1 MARLQRTLSLGSVVL
16 FGIAYMTPI
25 IVLGTFGILAQS
37 TAGMV
42 PAAYLAALVAMFFT
56 AMSYGRM
63 ASAFPVAGSAYS
75 YVRKAISPK
84 LGFIAG
90 WAVLLDYLFLPMAIW
105 LIGAAYLHSAFPA
118 VPQWVWVLAF
128 IGVTSVINIIGLKLA
143 NGINA
148 LLMLVQFLVLIAFVA
163 LCIHY
168 IGGDAPK
175 PLWTITPFF
184 NGQMQMP
191 LIMSGAAIA
200 CYSFLGFD
208 AVSTLTEE
216 TRDPRRTIP
225 RAIMLITL
233 IGGLI
238 FVGVSYF
245 VQIAHPSF
253 EFTDVDS
260 AAYEIARNIG
270 GDLFV
275 SIFLIGLIVGQFASG
290 LSAQASGSRLL
301 FAMGRDGVLP
311 KSFFGTLHARFGTP
325 VNSILL
331 CAVVALLALRLD
343 VTTSTSFINFGAFL
357 AFSLVNLSVIFH
369 YWIGAKQRGLR
380 ELVLFVV
387 FPTIGLVA
395 DLWLMVSLDHLAIYL
410 GLSWL
415 AIGLVYL
422 GFHGGA
428 DQEENVGGG
437 VMEQYGAVVGVDTR
451 FHKAS
456 GASG

>member
-1 MARLQRTLSLGSVVL
+1 
-16 FGIAYMTPI
+16 
-25 IVLGTFGILAQS
+25 VLGTFGILAQS

-105 LIGAAYLHSAFPA
+105 LIGAAYLNSAFPA
-118 VPQWVWVLAF
+118 VPQWIWVLAF
-128 IGVTSVINIIGLKLA
+128 IGITSAINIVGLKLA

-163 LCIHY
+163 LCVHY
-168 IGGDAPK
+168 VGGDAST
-175 PLWTITPFF
+175 PLWSVKPFF
-184 NGQMQMP
+184 NGDMQMP

-253 EFTDVDS
+253 QFDSVDS

-311 KSFFGTLHARFGTP
+311 KSFFGTLHERFGTP

-331 CAVVALLALRLD
+331 CAVVALLALKLD

-369 YWIGAKQRGLR
+369 YWIGGEHKGLR
-380 ELVLFVV
+380 EFVLFLL
-387 FPTIGLVA
+387 FPFIGLAA

-415 AIGLVYL
+415 AIGVVYL
-422 GFHGGA
+422 AVLTGGFRRQPPEM
-428 DQEENVGGG
+428 DFQE
-437 VMEQYGAVVGVDTR
+437 AT
-451 FHKAS
+451 
-456 GASG
+456 

>member
-37 TAGMV
+37 TGGMV
-42 PAAYLAALVAMFFT
+42 PASYLAALVAMFFT

-63 ASAFPVAGSAYS
+63 AAAYPVAGSAYS

-105 LIGAAYLHSAFPA
+105 LIGAAYLGSAFPS
-118 VPQWVWVLAF
+118 VPQPVWVLAF
-128 IGVTSVINIIGLKLA
+128 IVVTSVINIVGLKLA
-143 NGINA
+143 NTVNA
-148 LLMLVQFLVLIAFVA
+148 LLMIVQFLVLAAFVA

-168 IGGDAPK
+168 IGGDAST
-175 PLWTITPFF
+175 PLWTLTPFF
-184 NGQMQMP
+184 NGDMQMP

-216 TRDPRRTIP
+216 TKDPRKTIP
-225 RAIMLITL
+225 RAIMMITL

-245 VQIAHPSF
+245 VQLAHPSAQF
-253 EFTDVDS
+253 ENVDS

-275 SIFLIGLIVGQFASG
+275 TIFLIGLIVGQFASG

-311 KSFFGTLHARFGTP
+311 KSFFAGLSERFGTP

-331 CAVVALLALRLD
+331 CAVVALLALKLD

-369 YWIGAKQRGLR
+369 YWIAGKKRGLR
-380 ELVLFVV
+380 EVLLFLIC
-387 FPTIGLVA
+387 PLIGLLA
-395 DLWLMVSLDHLAIYL
+395 DVWLMVSLDKLAIML
-410 GLSWL
+410 GMSWL
-415 AIGLVYL
+415 VLGCLYL
-422 GFHGGA
+422 AWLTGGFRRQPPEM
-428 DQEENVGGG
+428 DFQE
-437 VMEQYGAVVGVDTR
+437 A
-451 FHKAS
+451 A
-456 GASG
+456 

>member
-37 TAGMV
+37 TSGMV

-63 ASAFPVAGSAYS
+63 AAAFPVAGSAYS

-118 VPQWVWVLAF
+118 VPQWLWVLVF
-128 IGVTSVINIIGLKLA
+128 IGITSGINIVGLKLA

-163 LCIHY
+163 LCVHY
-168 IGGDAPK
+168 VGGDASK
-175 PLWTITPFF
+175 PLWSIKPFF
-184 NGQMQMP
+184 DGDMQMP

-238 FVGVSYF
+238 FVSVSYF
-245 VQIAHPSF
+245 VQIAHPSSQF
-253 EFTDVDS
+253 DSVDS

-311 KSFFGTLHARFGTP
+311 KSIFGTLHERFGTP

-331 CAVVALLALRLD
+331 CAVVALLALKLD

-369 YWIGAKQRGLR
+369 YWIGAQKKGLR
-380 ELVLFVV
+380 EVVLFLL
-387 FPTIGLVA
+387 FPFIGLA
-395 DLWLMVSLDHLAIYL
+395 AGLWLMVSLDHLAIYL

-415 AIGLVYL
+415 AIGVVYL
-422 GFHGGA
+422 AVLTGGFRRQPPEM
-428 DQEENVGGG
+428 DFQE
-437 VMEQYGAVVGVDTR
+437 A
-451 FHKAS
+451 A
-456 GASG
+456 

>member
-1 MARLQRTLSLGSVVL
+1 MARLQRTLTLGSVTL

-42 PAAYLAALVAMFFT
+42 PAAYLTALVAMFFT

-63 ASAFPVAGSAYS
+63 AAAFPVAGSAYS

-105 LIGAAYLHSAFPA
+105 LIGAAYLASAFPSI
-118 VPQWVWVLAF
+118 PQWIWVLAF
-128 IGVTSVINIIGLKLA
+128 IGITSAINIIGLKLA

-148 LLMLVQFLVLIAFVA
+148 LLMLIQFLVLIAFVA
-163 LCIHY
+163 LCVHY
-168 IGGDAPK
+168 VGGDAST
-175 PLWTITPFF
+175 PLWSIKPFF
-184 NGQMQMP
+184 NGDMQMP

-253 EFTDVDS
+253 QFDSVDS

-331 CAVVALLALRLD
+331 CAVVALLALKLD

-369 YWIGAKQRGLR
+369 YWIGGEKKGLR
-380 ELVLFVV
+380 ELVLFLI
-387 FPTIGLVA
+387 FPFIGLVA
-395 DLWLMVSLDHLAIYL
+395 DLWLMVSLDHLAVYL

-415 AIGLVYL
+415 AIGVVYL
-422 GFHGGA
+422 AVLTGGFRRQPPEM
-428 DQEENVGGG
+428 DFQE
-437 VMEQYGAVVGVDTR
+437 AT
-451 FHKAS
+451 
-456 GASG
+456 

>member
-37 TAGMV
+37 TGGMV

-63 ASAFPVAGSAYS
+63 ASAFPVAGSAYT

-118 VPQWVWVLAF
+118 VPQWIWVLAF
-128 IGVTSVINIIGLKLA
+128 IGITSLINIVGLKLA
-143 NGINA
+143 NGVNA
-148 LLMLVQFLVLIAFVA
+148 LLMLVQALVLIAFVA
-163 LCIHY
+163 LCVHY
-168 IGGDAPK
+168 IGGDASK
-175 PLWTITPFF
+175 PLWTIEPFF

-216 TRDPRRTIP
+216 TRDARRTIP

-253 EFTDVDS
+253 QFADVDS

-275 SIFLIGLIVGQFASG
+275 SVFMIGLIVGQFASG

-311 KSFFGTLHARFGTP
+311 KSFFGTLHAKYGTP

-331 CAVVALLALRLD
+331 CAVVALLALKLD

-357 AFSLVNLSVIFH
+357 AFTLVNLSVIFH
-369 YWIGAKQRGLR
+369 YWIGGQNRGLR
-380 ELVLFVV
+380 EVVLFLV
-387 FPTIGLVA
+387 FPTIGLLA
-395 DLWLMVSLDHLAIYL
+395 DLWLMISLDHLAIYL
-410 GLSWL
+410 GLTWL
-415 AIGLVYL
+415 VIGCIYL
-422 GFHGGA
+422 GFLTRGFTKQPPEM
-428 DQEENVGGG
+428 DFQE
-437 VMEQYGAVVGVDTR
+437 
-451 FHKAS
+451 AS
-456 GASG
+456 

>member
-42 PAAYLAALVAMFFT
+42 PAAYLAALAAMFFT

-105 LIGAAYLHSAFPA
+105 LIGAAYLNSAFPA
-118 VPQWVWVLAF
+118 VPQWIWVLAF
-128 IGVTSVINIIGLKLA
+128 IGITSAINIVGLKLA

-168 IGGDAPK
+168 VGGDAST
-175 PLWTITPFF
+175 PLWSIKPFF
-184 NGQMQMP
+184 NGDMQMP

-238 FVGVSYF
+238 FVSVSYF

-253 EFTDVDS
+253 QFDSVDS

-275 SIFLIGLIVGQFASG
+275 TIFLIGLIVGQFASG

-311 KSFFGTLHARFGTP
+311 KSFFGTLHERFGTP

-331 CAVVALLALRLD
+331 CAVVALLALKLD

-369 YWIGAKQRGLR
+369 YWIGGEKKGLR
-380 ELVLFVV
+380 EFVLFLL
-387 FPTIGLVA
+387 FPFIGLAA

-415 AIGLVYL
+415 AIGVVYL
-422 GFHGGA
+422 AVLTGGFRRQPPEM
-428 DQEENVGGG
+428 DFQE
-437 VMEQYGAVVGVDTR
+437 AT
-451 FHKAS
+451 
-456 GASG
+456 

>member
-37 TAGMV
+37 TGGMV

-63 ASAFPVAGSAYS
+63 ASAFPVAGSAYT

-118 VPQWVWVLAF
+118 VPQWIWVLAF
-128 IGVTSVINIIGLKLA
+128 IGITSLINIVGLKLA
-143 NGINA
+143 NGVNA
-148 LLMLVQFLVLIAFVA
+148 LLMLVQALVLIAFVA
-163 LCIHY
+163 LCVHY
-168 IGGDAPK
+168 IGSDASK
-175 PLWTITPFF
+175 PLWTIEPFF

-216 TRDPRRTIP
+216 TRDARRTIP

-253 EFTDVDS
+253 QFADVDS

-275 SIFLIGLIVGQFASG
+275 SIFMIGLIVGQFASG

-311 KSFFGTLHARFGTP
+311 KSFFGTLHAKYGTP

-331 CAVVALLALRLD
+331 CAVVALLALKLD

-357 AFSLVNLSVIFH
+357 AFTLVNLSVIFH
-369 YWIGAKQRGLR
+369 YWIGGKNRGLR
-380 ELVLFVV
+380 EVVLFLV
-387 FPTIGLVA
+387 FPTIGLLA
-395 DLWLMVSLDHLAIYL
+395 DLWLMISLDHLAIYL
-410 GLSWL
+410 GLTWL
-415 AIGLVYL
+415 VIGCIYL
-422 GFHGGA
+422 GFLTRGFTKQPPEM
-428 DQEENVGGG
+428 DFQE
-437 VMEQYGAVVGVDTR
+437 
-451 FHKAS
+451 AS
-456 GASG
+456 

>member
-105 LIGAAYLHSAFPA
+105 LIGAAYLNSAFPS

-128 IGVTSVINIIGLKLA
+128 IGITSAINIVGLKLA

-168 IGGDAPK
+168 IGGDASK
-175 PLWTITPFF
+175 PLWTLTPFF

-238 FVGVSYF
+238 FVAVSYF

-253 EFTDVDS
+253 EFANVDS

-311 KSFFGTLHARFGTP
+311 KSFFGTLHVRFGTP

-331 CAVVALLALRLD
+331 CAVVALLALKLD

-369 YWIGAKQRGLR
+369 YWIGAKGRGVR
-380 ELVLFVV
+380 ELILFLV
-387 FPTIGLVA
+387 FPAIGLVA

-410 GLSWL
+410 GVMWL

-422 GFHGGA
+422 GFLTRGFSQQPPEM
-428 DQEENVGGG
+428 DFQE
-437 VMEQYGAVVGVDTR
+437 AT
-451 FHKAS
+451 
-456 GASG
+456 

>member
-37 TAGMV
+37 TVGMV

-63 ASAFPVAGSAYS
+63 AAAFPVAGSAYS

-118 VPQWVWVLAF
+118 VPQWIWVLTF
-128 IGVTSVINIIGLKLA
+128 IGITSAINIVGLKLA

-163 LCIHY
+163 LCVHY
-168 IGGDAPK
+168 VGGDAST
-175 PLWTITPFF
+175 PLWSFKPFF
-184 NGQMQMP
+184 NGDMQMP

-253 EFTDVDS
+253 QFDSVDS

-311 KSFFGTLHARFGTP
+311 KSFFGTLHERFGTP
-325 VNSILL
+325 LNSILL
-331 CAVVALLALRLD
+331 CAAVALLALKLD

-369 YWIGAKQRGLR
+369 YWIGGEHKGLR
-380 ELVLFVV
+380 EFVLFLL
-387 FPTIGLVA
+387 FPFIGLAA

-415 AIGLVYL
+415 AIGVVYL
-422 GFHGGA
+422 AVLTGGFRRQPPEM
-428 DQEENVGGG
+428 DFQE
-437 VMEQYGAVVGVDTR
+437 AT
-451 FHKAS
+451 
-456 GASG
+456 

>member
-63 ASAFPVAGSAYS
+63 AAAFPVAGSAYS

-105 LIGAAYLHSAFPA
+105 LIGAAYLASAFPSI
-118 VPQWVWVLAF
+118 PQWIWVLAF
-128 IGVTSVINIIGLKLA
+128 IGITSAINIIGLKLA

-163 LCIHY
+163 LCVHY
-168 IGGDAPK
+168 IGGDAST
-175 PLWTITPFF
+175 PLWSIKPFF
-184 NGQMQMP
+184 NGDMQMP

-253 EFTDVDS
+253 QFDSVDS

-331 CAVVALLALRLD
+331 CAVVALLALKLD

-369 YWIGAKQRGLR
+369 YWIGGEKKGLR
-380 ELVLFVV
+380 ELVLFLL
-387 FPTIGLVA
+387 FPFIGLVA
-395 DLWLMVSLDHLAIYL
+395 DLWLMVSLDHLAVYL

-415 AIGLVYL
+415 AVGVVYL
-422 GFHGGA
+422 AVLTGGFRRQPPEM
-428 DQEENVGGG
+428 DFQE
-437 VMEQYGAVVGVDTR
+437 
-451 FHKAS
+451 AS
-456 GASG
+456 

>member
-105 LIGAAYLHSAFPA
+105 LIGAAYLNSAFPA

-128 IGVTSVINIIGLKLA
+128 IGITSAINIVGLKLA

-163 LCIHY
+163 LCVHY
-168 IGGDAPK
+168 VGGDAST
-175 PLWTITPFF
+175 PLWSIKPFF
-184 NGQMQMP
+184 NGDMQMP

-253 EFTDVDS
+253 QFDNVDS

-301 FAMGRDGVLP
+301 YAMGRDGVLP
-311 KSFFGTLHARFGTP
+311 KAFFGTLHERFGTP
-325 VNSILL
+325 INSILL
-331 CAVVALLALRLD
+331 CAVVALLALKLD

-369 YWIGAKQRGLR
+369 YWIGGEKKGAR
-380 ELVLFVV
+380 EFVLFLL
-387 FPTIGLVA
+387 FPFIGLAA
-395 DLWLMVSLDHLAIYL
+395 DLWLMVSLDHLAVYL
-410 GLSWL
+410 GLTWL
-415 AIGLVYL
+415 AIGVVYL
-422 GFHGGA
+422 AVLTGGFRRQPPEM
-428 DQEENVGGG
+428 DFQE
-437 VMEQYGAVVGVDTR
+437 A
-451 FHKAS
+451 A
-456 GASG
+456 

>member
-148 LLMLVQFLVLIAFVA
+148 LLMLVQFLVLVAFVA

-168 IGGDAPK
+168 IGGDASK

-380 ELVLFVV
+380 ELVLFLV

-410 GLSWL
+410 G
-415 AIGLVYL
+415 
-422 GFHGGA
+422 
-428 DQEENVGGG
+428 
-437 VMEQYGAVVGVDTR
+437 
-451 FHKAS
+451 
-456 GASG
+456 

>member
-105 LIGAAYLHSAFPA
+105 LIGAAYLNSAFPA
-118 VPQWVWVLAF
+118 VPQWIWVLAF
-128 IGVTSVINIIGLKLA
+128 IGITSAINIVGLKLA

-163 LCIHY
+163 LCVHY
-168 IGGDAPK
+168 VGGDAST
-175 PLWTITPFF
+175 PLWSIKPFF
-184 NGQMQMP
+184 NGDMQMP

-238 FVGVSYF
+238 FVSVSYF

-253 EFTDVDS
+253 QFDSVDS

-311 KSFFGTLHARFGTP
+311 KSFFGTLHERFGTP

-331 CAVVALLALRLD
+331 CAVVALLALKLD

-369 YWIGAKQRGLR
+369 YWIGGENKGLR
-380 ELVLFVV
+380 EFVLFLL
-387 FPTIGLVA
+387 FPFIGLAA

-415 AIGLVYL
+415 AIGVVYL
-422 GFHGGA
+422 AVLTGGFRRQPPEM
-428 DQEENVGGG
+428 DFQE
-437 VMEQYGAVVGVDTR
+437 AT
-451 FHKAS
+451 
-456 GASG
+456 

>member
-63 ASAFPVAGSAYS
+63 AAAFPVAGSAYS

-105 LIGAAYLHSAFPA
+105 LIGAAYLASAFPSI
-118 VPQWVWVLAF
+118 PQWIWVLAF
-128 IGVTSVINIIGLKLA
+128 IGITSAINIIGLKLA

-163 LCIHY
+163 LCVHY
-168 IGGDAPK
+168 VGGDAST
-175 PLWTITPFF
+175 PLWSIKPFL
-184 NGQMQMP
+184 NGDMQMP

-253 EFTDVDS
+253 QFDSVDS

-311 KSFFGTLHARFGTP
+311 KSFFGTLHERFGTP

-331 CAVVALLALRLD
+331 CAVVALLALKLD

-369 YWIGAKQRGLR
+369 YWIGGEKKGLR
-380 ELVLFVV
+380 ELILFLI
-387 FPTIGLVA
+387 FPFIGLAA
-395 DLWLMVSLDHLAIYL
+395 DLWLMVSLDHLAVYL

-415 AIGLVYL
+415 AIGVVYL
-422 GFHGGA
+422 AVLTGGFRRQPPEM
-428 DQEENVGGG
+428 DFQE
-437 VMEQYGAVVGVDTR
+437 A
-451 FHKAS
+451 A
-456 GASG
+456 

>member
-42 PAAYLAALVAMFFT
+42 PAAYLVALVAMFFT

-105 LIGAAYLHSAFPA
+105 LIGAAYLNSAFPA
-118 VPQWVWVLAF
+118 VPQWIWVLAF
-128 IGVTSVINIIGLKLA
+128 IGITSAINIVGLKLA

-163 LCIHY
+163 LCVHY
-168 IGGDAPK
+168 VGGDASTPVWSLK
-175 PLWTITPFF
+175 PFF
-184 NGQMQMP
+184 NGDMQMP

-253 EFTDVDS
+253 QFDNVDS
-260 AAYEIARNIG
+260 AAYEIARNVG

-301 FAMGRDGVLP
+301 YAMGRDGVLP
-311 KSFFGTLHARFGTP
+311 KSFFGTLHERFGTP
-325 VNSILL
+325 INSILL
-331 CAVVALLALRLD
+331 CAVVALLALKLD

-369 YWIGAKQRGLR
+369 YWIGGEKKGLR
-380 ELVLFVV
+380 EFVLFLL
-387 FPTIGLVA
+387 FPFIGLAA
-395 DLWLMVSLDHLAIYL
+395 DLWLMVSLDHLAVCL

-415 AIGLVYL
+415 AIGVVYL
-422 GFHGGA
+422 AVLTGGFRRQPPEM
-428 DQEENVGGG
+428 DFQE
-437 VMEQYGAVVGVDTR
+437 A
-451 FHKAS
+451 A
-456 GASG
+456 

>member
-105 LIGAAYLHSAFPA
+105 LIGAAYLNSAFPA

-128 IGVTSVINIIGLKLA
+128 IGITSAINIVGLKLA

-163 LCIHY
+163 LCVHY
-168 IGGDAPK
+168 VGGDGST
-175 PLWTITPFF
+175 PLWSIKPFF
-184 NGQMQMP
+184 NGDMQMP

-233 IGGLI
+233 IGGLV

-253 EFTDVDS
+253 QFASVDS

-301 FAMGRDGVLP
+301 YAMGRDGVLP
-311 KSFFGTLHARFGTP
+311 KSFFGTLHERFGTP
-325 VNSILL
+325 INSILL
-331 CAVVALLALRLD
+331 CAVVALLALKLD

-357 AFSLVNLSVIFH
+357 SFSLVNLSVIFH
-369 YWIGAKQRGLR
+369 YWIGGENKGLR
-380 ELVLFVV
+380 EFVLFLL
-387 FPTIGLVA
+387 FPFIGLAA
-395 DLWLMVSLDHLAIYL
+395 DVWLMVSLDHLAVYL

-415 AIGLVYL
+415 AIGVVYL
-422 GFHGGA
+422 AVLTGGFRRQPPEM
-428 DQEENVGGG
+428 DFQE
-437 VMEQYGAVVGVDTR
+437 AL
-451 FHKAS
+451 
-456 GASG
+456 

>member
-1 MARLQRTLSLGSVVL
+1 MAHLQRTLSLGSVVL

-105 LIGAAYLHSAFPA
+105 LIGAAYLNSAFPA
-118 VPQWVWVLAF
+118 VPQWIWVLAF
-128 IGVTSVINIIGLKLA
+128 IGITSAINIVGLKLA

-168 IGGDAPK
+168 VGGDAST
-175 PLWTITPFF
+175 PLWSIKPFF
-184 NGQMQMP
+184 NGDMQMP

-238 FVGVSYF
+238 FVSVSYF

-253 EFTDVDS
+253 QFDSVDS

-275 SIFLIGLIVGQFASG
+275 TIFLIGLIVGQFASG

-311 KSFFGTLHARFGTP
+311 KSFFGTLHERFGTP

-331 CAVVALLALRLD
+331 CAVVALLALKLD

-369 YWIGAKQRGLR
+369 YWIGGEKKGLR
-380 ELVLFVV
+380 EFVLFLL
-387 FPTIGLVA
+387 FPFIGLAA

-415 AIGLVYL
+415 AIGVVYL
-422 GFHGGA
+422 AVLTSGFRRQPPEM
-428 DQEENVGGG
+428 DFQE
-437 VMEQYGAVVGVDTR
+437 AT
-451 FHKAS
+451 
-456 GASG
+456 

>member
-105 LIGAAYLHSAFPA
+105 LIGAAYLHSAFPS

-148 LLMLVQFLVLIAFVA
+148 LLMLVQFLVLVAFVA
-163 LCIHY
+163 LCTHY
-168 IGGDAPK
+168 IGGDASK

-331 CAVVALLALRLD
+331 CAVVALLALKLD

-380 ELVLFVV
+380 ELVLFLV
-387 FPTIGLVA
+387 FPTIGLLA
-395 DLWLMVSLDHLAIYL
+395 DVWLMVSLDHLAIYL

-422 GFHGGA
+422 GFLTRGFSQQPPEM
-428 DQEENVGGG
+428 DFQE
-437 VMEQYGAVVGVDTR
+437 A
-451 FHKAS
+451 A
-456 GASG
+456 

>member
-63 ASAFPVAGSAYS
+63 AAAFPVAGSAYS

-105 LIGAAYLHSAFPA
+105 LIGAAYLASAFPSI
-118 VPQWVWVLAF
+118 PQWVWVLAF
-128 IGVTSVINIIGLKLA
+128 IGITSAINIIGLKLA

-163 LCIHY
+163 LCVHY
-168 IGGDAPK
+168 VGGDAST
-175 PLWTITPFF
+175 PLWSIKPFF
-184 NGQMQMP
+184 NGDMQMP

-253 EFTDVDS
+253 QFDSVDS

-311 KSFFGTLHARFGTP
+311 KSFFGTLHERFGTP

-331 CAVVALLALRLD
+331 CAVVALLALKLD

-369 YWIGAKQRGLR
+369 YWIGGEKKGLR
-380 ELVLFVV
+380 ELVLFLV
-387 FPTIGLVA
+387 FPFIGLLA
-395 DLWLMVSLDHLAIYL
+395 DLWLMVSLDHLAVYL

-415 AIGLVYL
+415 AIGVLYL
-422 GFHGGA
+422 AVLTGGFRRQPPEM
-428 DQEENVGGG
+428 DFQE
-437 VMEQYGAVVGVDTR
+437 A
-451 FHKAS
+451 A
-456 GASG
+456 

>member
-105 LIGAAYLHSAFPA
+105 LIGAAYLNSAFPA
-118 VPQWVWVLAF
+118 VPQWIWVLAF
-128 IGVTSVINIIGLKLA
+128 IGITSAINIVGLKLA

-163 LCIHY
+163 LCVHY
-168 IGGDAPK
+168 VGGDAST
-175 PLWTITPFF
+175 PLWSVKPFF
-184 NGQMQMP
+184 NGDMQMP

-238 FVGVSYF
+238 FVSVSYF

-253 EFTDVDS
+253 QFDSVDS

-311 KSFFGTLHARFGTP
+311 KSFFGTLHERFGTP

-331 CAVVALLALRLD
+331 CAVVALLALKLD

-369 YWIGAKQRGLR
+369 YWIGGEHKGLR
-380 ELVLFVV
+380 EFVLFLL
-387 FPTIGLVA
+387 FPFIGLAA

-415 AIGLVYL
+415 AIGVVYL
-422 GFHGGA
+422 AVLTGGFRRQPPEM
-428 DQEENVGGG
+428 DFQE
-437 VMEQYGAVVGVDTR
+437 AT
-451 FHKAS
+451 
-456 GASG
+456 

>member
-1 MARLQRTLSLGSVVL
+1 MAHLQRTLSLGSVVL

-105 LIGAAYLHSAFPA
+105 LIGAAYLNSAFPA
-118 VPQWVWVLAF
+118 VPQWIWVLAF
-128 IGVTSVINIIGLKLA
+128 IGITSAINIVGLKLA

-163 LCIHY
+163 LCVHY
-168 IGGDAPK
+168 VGGDAST
-175 PLWTITPFF
+175 PLWSVKPFF
-184 NGQMQMP
+184 NGDMQMP

-253 EFTDVDS
+253 QFDSVDS

-311 KSFFGTLHARFGTP
+311 KSFFGTLHERFGTP

-331 CAVVALLALRLD
+331 CAVVALLALKLD

-369 YWIGAKQRGLR
+369 YWIGGENKGLR
-380 ELVLFVV
+380 EFVLFLL
-387 FPTIGLVA
+387 FPFIGLAA

-415 AIGLVYL
+415 AIGVVYL
-422 GFHGGA
+422 AVLTGGFRRQPPEMDFQQA
-428 DQEENVGGG
+428 
-437 VMEQYGAVVGVDTR
+437 T
-451 FHKAS
+451 
-456 GASG
+456 

>member
-105 LIGAAYLHSAFPA
+105 LIGAAYLHSAFPS

-148 LLMLVQFLVLIAFVA
+148 LLMLVQFLVLVAFVA

-168 IGGDAPK
+168 IDGDASK

-331 CAVVALLALRLD
+331 CAVVALLALKLD

-380 ELVLFVV
+380 ELVLFLV
-387 FPTIGLVA
+387 FPTIGLLA
-395 DLWLMVSLDHLAIYL
+395 DVWLMVSLDHLAIYL

-422 GFHGGA
+422 GFLTRGFSQQPPEM
-428 DQEENVGGG
+428 DFQET
-437 VMEQYGAVVGVDTR
+437 A
-451 FHKAS
+451 
-456 GASG
+456 

>member
-1 MARLQRTLSLGSVVL
+1 MAHLQRTLSLGSVVL

-25 IVLGTFGILAQS
+25 IVLGTFGILATS
-37 TAGMV
+37 TNGMV

-56 AMSYGRM
+56 ALSYGRM
-63 ASAFPVAGSAYS
+63 AAAFPVAGSAYS

-84 LGFIAG
+84 LGFLAG

-105 LIGAAYLHSAFPA
+105 LIGAAYLGSAFPS
-118 VPQWVWVLAF
+118 VPQPLWVLAF
-128 IGVTSVINIIGLKLA
+128 IIITSVINIVGLKLA
-143 NGINA
+143 NTINA
-148 LLMLVQFLVLIAFVA
+148 LLMLIQFLVLVAFVA

-168 IGGDAPK
+168 IGGDASK
-175 PLWTITPFF
+175 PLWTISPFF
-184 NGQMQMP
+184 TGDMQMP

-216 TRDPRRTIP
+216 TKDPVRTIP

-245 VQIAHPSF
+245 VQLAHPSF
-253 EFTDVDS
+253 VFENADS
-260 AAYEIARNIG
+260 AAYEIAKNIG

-275 SIFLIGLIVGQFASG
+275 TIFLIGLIVGQFASG

-301 FAMGRDGVLP
+301 YAMGRDGVLST
-311 KSFFGTLHARFGTP
+311 SFFARLSERFGTP
-325 VNSILL
+325 VNSIVL
-331 CAVVALLALRLD
+331 CGVVALLALKMD

-357 AFSLVNLSVIFH
+357 AFTLVNLSVIFH
-369 YWIGAKQRGLR
+369 YWIGGKNRGLR
-380 ELVLFVV
+380 ELVLFLI
-387 FPTIGLVA
+387 FPAIGLVA
-395 DLWLMVSLDHLAIYL
+395 DLWLMVSLDKLAIIL

-415 AIGLVYL
+415 AVGVVYL
-422 GFHGGA
+422 AWLTGGFRRQPPEM
-428 DQEENVGGG
+428 DFQE
-437 VMEQYGAVVGVDTR
+437 A
-451 FHKAS
+451 A
-456 GASG
+456 

>member
-1 MARLQRTLSLGSVVL
+1 MAHLQRTLSLGSVVL

-105 LIGAAYLHSAFPA
+105 LIGAAYLNSAFPA
-118 VPQWVWVLAF
+118 VPQWIWVLAF
-128 IGVTSVINIIGLKLA
+128 IGITSAINIVGLKLA

-148 LLMLVQFLVLIAFVA
+148 LLMLVQFLVLIAFVV
-163 LCIHY
+163 LCVHY
-168 IGGDAPK
+168 VGGDAST
-175 PLWTITPFF
+175 PLWSVKPFF
-184 NGQMQMP
+184 SGDMQMP

-253 EFTDVDS
+253 QFDNVDS

-311 KSFFGTLHARFGTP
+311 KSFFGTLHERFGTP

-331 CAVVALLALRLD
+331 CAVVALLALKLD

-369 YWIGAKQRGLR
+369 YWIGGEKKGLR
-380 ELVLFVV
+380 DLVLFLI
-387 FPTIGLVA
+387 FPFIGLAA

-415 AIGLVYL
+415 AIGVVYL
-422 GFHGGA
+422 AVLTGGFRRQPPEM
-428 DQEENVGGG
+428 DFQE
-437 VMEQYGAVVGVDTR
+437 A
-451 FHKAS
+451 A
-456 GASG
+456 

>member
-1 MARLQRTLSLGSVVL
+1 MAHLQRTLSLGSVVL

-105 LIGAAYLHSAFPA
+105 LIGAAYLNSAFPA
-118 VPQWVWVLAF
+118 VPQWIWVLAF
-128 IGVTSVINIIGLKLA
+128 IGITSAINIVGLKLA

-163 LCIHY
+163 LCVHY
-168 IGGDAPK
+168 VGGDAST
-175 PLWTITPFF
+175 PLWSVKPFF
-184 NGQMQMP
+184 NGDMQMP

-253 EFTDVDS
+253 QFDSVDS

-311 KSFFGTLHARFGTP
+311 KSFFGTLHERFGTP

-331 CAVVALLALRLD
+331 CAVVALLALKLD

-369 YWIGAKQRGLR
+369 YWIGGEHKGLR
-380 ELVLFVV
+380 EFVLFLL
-387 FPTIGLVA
+387 FPFIGLAA

-410 GLSWL
+410 GVSWL
-415 AIGLVYL
+415 AIGVVYL
-422 GFHGGA
+422 AVLTGGFRRQPPEM
-428 DQEENVGGG
+428 DFQE
-437 VMEQYGAVVGVDTR
+437 AT
-451 FHKAS
+451 
-456 GASG
+456 

>member
-1 MARLQRTLSLGSVVL
+1 MARLQRTLSLGAVVL

-42 PAAYLAALVAMFFT
+42 PAAYLAALIAMFFT

-63 ASAFPVAGSAYS
+63 AAAFPVAGSAYS

-105 LIGAAYLHSAFPA
+105 LIGAAYLASAFPSI
-118 VPQWVWVLAF
+118 PQWIWVLAF
-128 IGVTSVINIIGLKLA
+128 IGITSAINIIGLKLA

-163 LCIHY
+163 LCVHY
-168 IGGDAPK
+168 IGGDAST
-175 PLWTITPFF
+175 PLWSIKPFF
-184 NGQMQMP
+184 NGDMQMP

-245 VQIAHPSF
+245 VQIAHPSLQF
-253 EFTDVDS
+253 DSVDS

-331 CAVVALLALRLD
+331 CAVVALLALKLD

-369 YWIGAKQRGLR
+369 YWIGGEKRGLR
-380 ELVLFVV
+380 ELVLFLL
-387 FPTIGLVA
+387 FPFIGLVA
-395 DLWLMVSLDHLAIYL
+395 DLWLMVSLDHLAVYL

-415 AIGLVYL
+415 AIGVVYL
-422 GFHGGA
+422 AVLTGGFRRQPPEM
-428 DQEENVGGG
+428 DFQE
-437 VMEQYGAVVGVDTR
+437 
-451 FHKAS
+451 AS
-456 GASG
+456 

>member
-63 ASAFPVAGSAYS
+63 AAAFPVAGSAYS

-105 LIGAAYLHSAFPA
+105 LIGAAYLASAFA
-118 VPQWVWVLAF
+118 SIPQWIWVLAF
-128 IGVTSVINIIGLKLA
+128 IGITSAINIIGLKLA

-148 LLMLVQFLVLIAFVA
+148 LLMLVQFLVLVAFVA
-163 LCIHY
+163 LCVHY
-168 IGGDAPK
+168 IGGDAST
-175 PLWTITPFF
+175 PLWSIKPFF
-184 NGQMQMP
+184 NGDMQMP

-216 TRDPRRTIP
+216 TRDARRTIP

-245 VQIAHPSF
+245 VQVAHPSF
-253 EFTDVDS
+253 QFDNVDS

-311 KSFFGTLHARFGTP
+311 KSFFGTLHERFGTP

-331 CAVVALLALRLD
+331 CAVVALLALKLD

-369 YWIGAKQRGLR
+369 YWIGGEKKGLR
-380 ELVLFVV
+380 ELVLFLV
-387 FPTIGLVA
+387 FPFIGLVA
-395 DLWLMVSLDHLAIYL
+395 DLWLMVSLDHLAVYL

-415 AIGLVYL
+415 AIGVVYL
-422 GFHGGA
+422 AVLTGGFRRQPPEM
-428 DQEENVGGG
+428 DFQE
-437 VMEQYGAVVGVDTR
+437 AT
-451 FHKAS
+451 
-456 GASG
+456 

>member
-105 LIGAAYLHSAFPA
+105 LIGAAYLNSAFPA

-128 IGVTSVINIIGLKLA
+128 ISITSAINIVGLKLA

-163 LCIHY
+163 LCVHY
-168 IGGDAPK
+168 VGGDAST
-175 PLWTITPFF
+175 PLWSIKPFF
-184 NGQMQMP
+184 NGDMQMP

-253 EFTDVDS
+253 QFDSVDS

-301 FAMGRDGVLP
+301 YAMGRDGVLP
-311 KSFFGTLHARFGTP
+311 KAFFGTLHERFGTP
-325 VNSILL
+325 INSILL
-331 CAVVALLALRLD
+331 CAVVALLALKLD

-369 YWIGAKQRGLR
+369 YWIGGEKKGLR
-380 ELVLFVV
+380 ELVLFLL
-387 FPTIGLVA
+387 FPFIGLAA
-395 DLWLMVSLDHLAIYL
+395 DLWLMVSLDHLAVYL

-415 AIGLVYL
+415 AIGVVYL
-422 GFHGGA
+422 AVLTGGFRRQPPEM
-428 DQEENVGGG
+428 DFQE
-437 VMEQYGAVVGVDTR
+437 A
-451 FHKAS
+451 A
-456 GASG
+456 